1 MEMLD
6 RAIEGKYWIVYYLV
20 YVVVIAVGLT
30 LCWTEVTGADTAK
43 IERIF
48 LLAAIFGIAAGS
60 ALLSV
65 IIVEVTG
72 RMVLLIPDAWRKL
85 KATSRAEGHAE
96 GLAAGLSEGRAEGL
110 SEGRAEGLSEGHAA
124 GLSEGKAAGRAAEKN
139 RIQDVIAQFGQI
151 DPDTGAITLD
161 PNAQEHLFNGTGKP

>member
-1 MEMLD
+1 MELLD
-6 RAIEGKYWIVYYLV
+6 RVVEGKYWIVYYLV
-20 YVVVIAVGLT
+20 YVVVFAAGLT
-30 LCWTEVTGADTAK
+30 LCWPEVTGADTAK
-43 IERIF
+43 AERIF

-85 KATSRAEGHAE
+85 KAAGRAEGHA
-96 GLAAGLSEGRAEGL
+96 AGFSE
-110 SEGRAEGLSEGHAA
+110 
-124 GLSEGKAAGRAAEKN
+124 GRAAEKD

-161 PNAQEHLFNGTGKP
+161 PDAQEHLFNGTGKP